1 MRPTIDEHAAAILVD
16 MALSRQG
23 DVLGLRDFLPVDEQD
38 DDISDQDNLDGM
50 MELAR
55 DALGGDQPGV
65 RRRAMQWPAKKRMDA
80 VTMDLLT
87 QMGVD
92 AAVAL
97 VLDDALGTRGS
108 ALCIHDEDQLDDD
121 DNMPA
126 MAEVQADS
134 WAIDLTPTVTWHS
147 QGFLGVLYV
156 PRMPDTVAVA
166 AEGRPLTSVLTH
178 PVLDRHALH
187 IRSVVQRSNGESSIT
202 MTLPDPLTLGHMELR
217 RRMLA
222 RAEAVR

>member
-50 MELAR
+50 MELVR

-87 QMGVD
+87 QMGID

-147 QGFLGVLYV
+147 QGILYV

-166 AEGRPLTSVLTH
+166 AAGRLLTSVLTH
-178 PVLDRHALH
+178 PVLDRHDLH

-202 MTLPDPLTLGHMELR
+202 ITLPDPLTLGHMEIR

-222 RAEAVR
+222 RTEAAR